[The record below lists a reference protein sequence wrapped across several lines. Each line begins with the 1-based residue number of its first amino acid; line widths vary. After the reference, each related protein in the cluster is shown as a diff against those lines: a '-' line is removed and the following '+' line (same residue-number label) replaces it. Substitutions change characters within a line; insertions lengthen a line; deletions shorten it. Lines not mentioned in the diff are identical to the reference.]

1 MTTALDGLGTLADQ
15 VAPLLI
21 TVDPTR
27 DTRSRL
33 TEDLSNFDTR
43 ITGLTVTNKSRQW
56 RRRIESITRLVNTN
70 NQALISSA
78 TRPFST

>member
-43 ITGLTVTNKSRQW
+43 ITGLTVTNKSRQC
-56 RRRIESITRLVNTN
+56 EGV
-70 NQALISSA
+70 SSLLRA
-78 TRPFST
+78 W